1 MLVIAGPL
9 HMHTL
14 LEFSCGADL
23 GTPVSS
29 ETERARARKKA
40 HKQTDP
46 SLEADNAHSPS
57 CGYLMFVQ
65 ACKCVRTHKR
75 LKTEN
80 LAPVGEAFCL
90 PEAWRTALMCPC
102 PSPLHASCS
111 WIHPLIS
118 CMMRIGMDSPA
129 AFLLTL
135 CIHRCG
141 KTTRAVVKE
150 MASSQVSMSTRL
162 LRSRA
167 RMPRVS
173 AVGGLLRPYLSCIRC
188 LPQGLGGRG
197 QTPPKTG
204 TVG

>member
-1 MLVIAGPL
+1 
-9 HMHTL
+9 
-14 LEFSCGADL
+14 
-23 GTPVSS
+23 
-29 ETERARARKKA
+29 
-40 HKQTDP
+40 
-46 SLEADNAHSPS
+46 
-57 CGYLMFVQ
+57 MFVQ
-65 ACKCVRTHKR
+65 ACKRVRTHKR

-80 LAPVGEAFCL
+80 LAPVGEAFFL
-90 PEAWRTALMCPC
+90 PEAWQTALMCPC
-102 PSPLHASCS
+102 PSPLHALCS
-111 WIHPLIS
+111 WIDPFIS

-135 CIHRCG
+135 CIHRTG
-141 KTTRAVVKE
+141 KTTQTVVKE

-173 AVGGLLRPYLSCIRC
+173 AVWGLLRPNLSCIRC
-188 LPQGLGGRG
+188 LPQGFGGRG